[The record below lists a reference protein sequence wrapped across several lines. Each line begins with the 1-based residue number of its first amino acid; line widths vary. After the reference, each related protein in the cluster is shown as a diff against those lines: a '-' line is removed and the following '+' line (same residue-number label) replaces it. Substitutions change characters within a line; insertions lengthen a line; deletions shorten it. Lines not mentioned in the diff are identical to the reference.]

1 MWRLRSS
8 PWPSRIRILN
18 KEDKGMGKIY
28 LIRHG
33 ETDSN
38 LGHKFQGQMDLPLNG
53 TGLKQARQ
61 MAA

>member
-1 MWRLRSS
+1 
-8 PWPSRIRILN
+8 
-18 KEDKGMGKIY
+18 MGKIY

-38 LGHKFQGQMDLPLNG
+38 LGHKFQGQMDLPLNA